1 MFEYNTNPED
11 GLSIDGQILDRVI
24 EATKSEDLGDLE
36 TLIVIWEILNDAHD
50 RRLI

>member
-11 GLSIDGQILDRVI
+11 GLSIDGQILDRII
-24 EATKSEDLGDLE
+24 ETTKNDDLGDLDA
-36 TLIVIWEILNDAHD
+36 LIIIWEILNDAHE